1 MKQYSFLFNESMC
14 CAAGLTA
21 YESPATNSGTFQDMY
36 CKKKKK
42 SKKKIKKQKL
52 FKTEFPK

>member
-21 YESPATNSGTFQDMY
+21 YESPATNSGTFEDTY
-36 CKKKKK
+36 CKKQKK